1 MKHMKVEK
9 APEIIKYYNFHY
21 RQSLTQLEKKKPS
34 ANDIIPLRHYK
45 IHFIPLDTPKVAKK
59 TKKDRSETS

>member
-9 APEIIKYYNFHY
+9 APEKIKHYNFHY
-21 RQSLTQLEKKKPS
+21 RKSLTHLEKKKPS

-45 IHFIPLDTPKVAKK
+45 IHFISLDKPKVAKN
-59 TKKDRSETS
+59 